1 MARTECIVIVISA
14 LIILIVLALFG
25 GLGYGDGAYR
35 TPGISLAGL
44 LLILLLFLVL
54 TGALD

>member
-1 MARTECIVIVISA
+1 MLLIL